1 MYYNYTITDF
11 IYSIQY
17 NRNVLQFYV
26 GSILRKSILRILII
40 LLRIEK
46 FKNNLFVEKEKIFV
60 RLRKKLIV

>member
-60 RLRKKLIV
+60 RSKKN

>member
-26 GSILRKSILRILII
+26 GSILRKSIYF
-40 LLRIEK
+40 EN
-46 FKNNLFVEKEKIFV
+46 FNHFVVEN
-60 RLRKKLIV
+60 